1 MLRLRV
7 EEIGKLVGVI
17 FRKAEL
23 QKDFKK
29 VYLQAMRKIFE
40 IEAFGELD
48 EIDFLQIFG
57 DVGG

>member
-48 EIDFLQIFG
+48 EVDFLQIFG

>member
-17 FRKAEL
+17 LRKAEL